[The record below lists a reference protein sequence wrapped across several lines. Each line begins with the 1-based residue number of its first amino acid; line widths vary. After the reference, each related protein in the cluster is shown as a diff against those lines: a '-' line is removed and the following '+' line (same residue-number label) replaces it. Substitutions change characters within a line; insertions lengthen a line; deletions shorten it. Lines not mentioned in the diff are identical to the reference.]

1 MWNFKKKIHFFSA
14 VTYTDDAVFYS
25 SLHWKWFSWHETMIF
40 SIFTYF
46 PITNS
51 SMAAITE
58 EPAAQK
64 IQSPQ
69 KQITRR

>member
-1 MWNFKKKIHFFSA
+1 MVLMAQN
-14 VTYTDDAVFYS
+14 DDFLDFA
-25 SLHWKWFSWHETMIF
+25 
-40 SIFTYF
+40 YF